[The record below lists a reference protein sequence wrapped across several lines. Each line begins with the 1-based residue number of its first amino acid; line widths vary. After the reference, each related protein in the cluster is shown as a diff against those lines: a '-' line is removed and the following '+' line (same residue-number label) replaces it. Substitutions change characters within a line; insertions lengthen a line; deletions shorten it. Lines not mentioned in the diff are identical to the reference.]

1 MKKEKYKRLSPPQ
14 WSDFTKYQTF
24 ERQCSNY
31 SDYLSSYVNWFAKKS
46 NVCRFAM
53 KQGLFLAMFA
63 GSLFCINKFEGS
75 YDSIELWL
83 LNSLA
88 CLILLISLLPDFVT
102 DKDVIK
108 SKSNLLLI
116 SIYFAPSVLKLLKMN
131 WEASV
136 IPLLGIG
143 IGMSFIFYLI
153 NRLEGYTRAW
163 SRYRTAHYKVSL
175 ISCQKQTGLL
185 TEKQALHRLHHVIN
199 SEVETRHKEIISDL
213 HFFGDKVNGLLGKRA
228 GL

>member
-1 MKKEKYKRLSPPQ
+1 MKKEKSTKVSSPQ
-14 WSDFTKYQTF
+14 WADFTKYQTF
-24 ERQCSNY
+24 ERQCNNY
-31 SDYLSSYVNWFAKKS
+31 SDYLNSYVNWFAKKS

-75 YDSIELWL
+75 YESIELWL

-108 SKSNLLLI
+108 SKSNLFI
-116 SIYFAPSVLKLLKMN
+116 ITIYFAPSVLKVLQMN

-136 IPLLGIG
+136 IPLIGIG
-143 IGMSFIFYLI
+143 LGMSFIFYLI

-163 SRYRTAHYKVSL
+163 SRYRTAQYKVSL

-199 SEVETRHKEIISDL
+199 SEVESRHKEIISDL
-213 HFFGDKVNGLLGKRA
+213 HFFGDKVNGLIGKRA